1 MPIIQVKVKPG
12 SFKDEISIDK
22 NDHWIIKIRE
32 KPING
37 AANEYLIKFLSKE
50 LKVKKSDIV
59 IEKGLTSQFKKIALK
74 IDSDMW
80 IEIDKKYNF
89 TK

>member
-12 SFKDEISIDK
+12 SFKDEISIDE
-22 NDHWIIKIRE
+22 NNQWLIKIRE
-32 KPING
+32 KPIDG

-59 IEKGLTSQFKKIALK
+59 IEKGLTSQFKKIELNVSDEYFNSLHAQLK
-74 IDSDMW
+74 
-80 IEIDKKYNF
+80 K
-89 TK
+89 

>member
-12 SFKDEISIDK
+12 SFKDEISIDE
-22 NDHWIIKIRE
+22 NNQWIIKIRE
-32 KPING
+32 KPIDG

-59 IEKGLTSQFKKIALK
+59 IEKGLTSQFKR
-74 IDSDMW
+74 IDINIPAEELNLLLSRL
-80 IEIDKKYNF
+80 KKY
-89 TK
+89 

>member
-12 SFKDEISIDK
+12 SFEDEISIDE
-22 NDHWIIKIRE
+22 NDQWIIKIRE
-32 KPING
+32 KPIDG

-59 IEKGLTSQFKKIALK
+59 IEKGLTSQFKR
-74 IDSDMW
+74 
-80 IEIDKKYNF
+80 IEINVSDEDLRKIISKFFIN
-89 TK
+89 T

>member
-12 SFKDEISIDK
+12 SFKDEISIDE
-22 NDHWIIKIRE
+22 NNQWLIKIRE
-32 KPING
+32 KPIDG

-59 IEKGLTSQFKKIALK
+59 IEKGLTSQFKKIELNV
-74 IDSDMW
+74 SD
-80 IEIDKKYNF
+80 EYFNSLHAQFKK
-89 TK
+89 

>member
-12 SFKDEISIDK
+12 SFKDEISIDE
-22 NDHWIIKIRE
+22 NNQWIIKIRE
-32 KPING
+32 KPIDG

-59 IEKGLTSQFKKIALK
+59 IEKGLTSQFKR
-74 IDSDMW
+74 IDINIPAEELNLLLYRLM
-80 IEIDKKYNF
+80 KY
-89 TK
+89 

>member
-12 SFKDEISIDK
+12 SFKDEISIDE
-22 NDHWIIKIRE
+22 NNQWLIKIRE
-32 KPING
+32 KPIDG

-59 IEKGLTSQFKKIALK
+59 IEKGLTSQFKR
-74 IDSDMW
+74 IDINIPAEELNLLLSRL
-80 IEIDKKYNF
+80 KKY
-89 TK
+89 